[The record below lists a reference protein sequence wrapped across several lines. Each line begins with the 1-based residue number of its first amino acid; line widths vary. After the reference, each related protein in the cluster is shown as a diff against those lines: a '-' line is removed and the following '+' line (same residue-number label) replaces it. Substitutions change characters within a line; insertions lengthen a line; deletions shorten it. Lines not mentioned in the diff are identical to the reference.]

1 MSDTNNKRAKIV
13 RDFNDAGTET
23 RFTAGATVTLSEGA
37 FVNYH
42 AAGLVEEVGDDAVE
56 APAA

>member
-1 MSDTNNKRAKIV
+1 MSDTNTKRAKIV

-23 RFTAGATVTLSEGA
+23 RFTAGATVELSEGA

-42 AAGLVEEVGDDAVE
+42 AAGLVEEVGREDVE